1 MQTGIEGIGAALGG
15 STFRRELLLLQVNR
29 STHQACHMSMPL
41 QQRES
46 GGVPNP
52 LRFGHETFAR
62 PIYLGLRNGSM
73 RDAWRSVA

>member
-15 STFRRELLLLQVNR
+15 STLRRGLLLLQVNR

-46 GGVPNP
+46 GAQSVEV
-52 LRFGHETFAR
+52 GHETFAR
-62 PIYLGLRNGSM
+62 PIYPGLRNGSM